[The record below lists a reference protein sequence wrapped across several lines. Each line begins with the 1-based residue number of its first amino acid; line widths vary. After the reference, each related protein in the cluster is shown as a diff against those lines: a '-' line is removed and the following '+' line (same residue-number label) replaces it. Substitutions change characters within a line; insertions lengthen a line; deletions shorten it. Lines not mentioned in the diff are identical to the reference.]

1 MTPQFQMIL
10 TLSVLGS
17 IGFFMWL
24 NRTKAKAVPPPR
36 FVRRPSLPS
45 GDRETILQTM
55 RDGARA
61 VGKMSFND
69 RKAVSGLI
77 VAMDY
82 DLLRPSARFLLSE
95 ALESALPQRPLVGY
109 RAGEFAR

>member
-1 MTPQFQMIL
+1 MTPQDQMIL

-17 IGFFMWL
+17 IGFFMWPHW
-24 NRTKAKAVPPPR
+24 TKAKAVPPPR

-61 VGKMSFND
+61 VGKMSLND

-82 DLLRPSARFLLSE
+82 DLLRPGARAMLTE
-95 ALESALPQRPLVGY
+95 ALERPLAQRPLIGY
-109 RAGEFAR
+109 RAGKFAR